1 MKCSHQPSHT
11 HSRSLVSPVRIWGN
25 SQWMT
30 AAGVPDG
37 PRGEAGC
44 PVNGHNRYDL
54 NRIENQDQKNYIM
67 GQMPGA
73 TVSAQDRSR
82 KLRKQKRENRDWTMV
97 FFLKVTQ
104 TSGLF
109 KRMGSSHKT
118 DSFSCSHK

>member
-1 MKCSHQPSHT
+1 MA
-11 HSRSLVSPVRIWGN
+11 LVMPI
-25 SQWMT
+25 SQMT
-30 AAGVPDG
+30 AAGVPDS

-44 PVNGHNRYDL
+44 PVNGHDRYDP
-54 NRIENQDQKNYIM
+54 NKIENQDQKNYIL

-82 KLRKQKRENRDWTMV
+82 KLRKQKSENRDWTMV

-109 KRMGSSHKT
+109 KRMGPPGNKVSQ
-118 DSFSCSHK
+118 DR